1 MLDRFGGML
10 SHAGSSYLGR
20 HVGPSCG
27 YVYFGGTLAQLWAL
41 EVMLLEARSYVQ
53 AMLGILG
60 LC

>member
-1 MLDRFGGML
+1 MLGHLTWGAML
-10 SHAGSSYLGR
+10 GHLAATFI
-20 HVGPSCG
+20 
-27 YVYFGGTLAQLWAL
+27 FGGTLAQLWAL